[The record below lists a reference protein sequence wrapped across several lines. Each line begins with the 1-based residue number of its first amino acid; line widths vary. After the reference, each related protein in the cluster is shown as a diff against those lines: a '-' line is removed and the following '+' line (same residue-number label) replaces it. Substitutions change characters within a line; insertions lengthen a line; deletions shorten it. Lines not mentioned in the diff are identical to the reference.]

1 LFLGEGAEGFQSGLD
16 LVGPRETAVHAQA
29 IFVAVLDGEERAG
42 SGADV
47 VFEGIAVEAKGIDAG
62 GKFAPEDESAAGATQ
77 ARSFG
82 EMAEDGLGEK
92 MKLVLIGAAG
102 GAEVVASAGM
112 ELKSA

>member
-1 LFLGEGAEGFQSGLD
+1 MFLGEGAEGLQGGLD
-16 LVGPRETAVHAQA
+16 LVGPWETAVHAEA
-29 IFVAVLDGEERAG
+29 IFEAVLDREERTG

-82 EMAEDGLGEK
+82 
-92 MKLVLIGAAG
+92 
-102 GAEVVASAGM
+102 
-112 ELKSA
+112 